1 MSDVFFAAKDSAT
14 GFTNLEPSIGGQ
26 WLELLKEVAPGVT
39 RALIILQSGLRQRPW
54 IHKLTP
60 RSDCR

>member
-39 RALIILQSGLRQRPW
+39 RALIILQSGRPP
-54 IHKLTP
+54 TP
-60 RSDCR
+60 VDL

>member
-26 WLELLKEVAPGVT
+26 WLEPSEGGCT
-39 RALIILQSGLRQRPW
+39 RRNPRLDHPAKRTSA
-54 IHKLTP
+54 TP
-60 RSDCR
+60 VDL